1 MGMADTVNNEVF
13 YGLILSMS
21 GFLLATFLTPI
32 YTHFAYKYKFW
43 KKQKKTTLTG
53 EALPVMTKLHAKKFK
68 RAFPTMAG
76 IIGVVTV
83 TVVTVVCNLNREQTW
98 LPLLGFVGGSI
109 VGLIDDLINVFGSGK
124 GAAGLRAPVKFAM
137 ITGLG
142 LFLGWWFAVKLGWT
156 AIAVPFIGDV
166 QVGVIGMILIFAFAV
181 VATSNAVNIS
191 DGLDG
196 LAGGLAML
204 AYGAYGVI
212 ALLQG
217 QWMLTAF
224 CLTVVGWLLSY
235 IWFNVPPAR
244 FMMGD
249 TGSFAIGAGLGVVA
263 MMTDAFFLL
272 PIIGALFVVE
282 AGSSLIQI
290 FWKKVF
296 KKKLFI
302 SAPIHHHLEAKGW
315 NEAKIVMRFWVIA
328 GMFAIIGIFLA
339 VQGGIVRGM
348 KQQQAVDRSI
358 WTEMSEG
365 ERTVPNVNNQNNSPR
380 SGNA

>member
-1 MGMADTVNNEVF
+1 MVDTISNETF
-13 YGLILSMS
+13 YGLILAL
-21 GFLLATFLTPI
+21 GAFFLATFLTPI
-32 YTHFAYKYKFW
+32 YTYFAYKYHFW
-43 KKQKKTTLTG
+43 KKQKQKTMTG
-53 EALPVMTKLHAKKFK
+53 EDLPVMTKLHARKFK

-83 TVVTVVCNLNREQTW
+83 GLVTVICNLNREQTW
-98 LPLLGFVGGSI
+98 LPLVGFLGGSV
-109 VGLIDDLINVFGSGK
+109 VGLIDDIINVFGSGR

-137 ITGLG
+137 ITILG
-142 LFLGWWFAVKLGWT
+142 LLMGWWFAVKLGWT
-156 AIAVPFIGDV
+156 TIEVPFIGAME
-166 QVGVIGMILIFAFAV
+166 VGVVGMILIFAFAV

-196 LAGGLAML
+196 LAGGLALM

-212 ALLQG
+212 ALFQG

-263 MMTDAFFLL
+263 MMTNSFFLL
-272 PIIGALFVVE
+272 PVIGILFVVE
-282 AGSSLIQI
+282 AGSSLLQM

-328 GMFAIIGIFLA
+328 GVFAIIGVFLA
-339 VQGGIVRGM
+339 AQGIDGIGVFSPGAASGT
-348 KQQQAVDRSI
+348 QASV
-358 WTEMSEG
+358 TVTQLEG
-365 ERTVPNVNNQNNSPR
+365 TDAQAQE
-380 SGNA
+380 

>member
-1 MGMADTVNNEVF
+1 MADTVNNEVF

-53 EALPVMTKLHAKKFK
+53 DALPVMTKLHAKKFK

-83 TVVTVVCNLNREQTW
+83 TIVTVVCNLNREQTW
-98 LPLLGFVGGSI
+98 LPLLGFVGGSV

-156 AIAVPFIGDV
+156 EIAVPFLGDA

-328 GMFAIIGIFLA
+328 GMFAIIGVFLA
-339 VQGGIVRGM
+339 VQGGIVRGV

-358 WTEMSEG
+358 WSEMSG
-365 ERTVPNVNNQNNSPR
+365 EERIVPNVNNQDDGSG